1 MNRIVLGFLSASI
14 FLGVGLGAAVP
25 GEKTAQFSLGVSALV
40 LSETYSNGSKGIYG
54 PGLRIDLNLGRSL
67 IIAPE
72 ISGGVGGWSA
82 GGTVNFRS
90 GKFFA
95 GAGYLAASLGG
106 NWEDW
111 GVNSLLKVQVGAKGP
126 HWLVAASY
134 VTNRW
139 LKGFG
144 LTAGY
149 VF

>member
-1 MNRIVLGFLSASI
+1 MKRTVLGLLAAGLLLSAGLSAAVQGEKTTQLS
-14 FLGVGLGAAVP
+14 LGVG
-25 GEKTAQFSLGVSALV
+25 ALV
-40 LSETYSNGSKGIYG
+40 LSETYSSGSKGIYG
-54 PGLRIDLNLGRSL
+54 PGLRVDLNLGRSL

-72 ISGGVGGWSA
+72 VSGGVGGWSA

-111 GVNSLLKVQVGAKGP
+111 GVNSLLKIQAGAKGP

-144 LTAGY
+144 LTAAY
-149 VF
+149 IF

>member
-1 MNRIVLGFLSASI
+1 MKKTVLSFLAAGLFLSA
-14 FLGVGLGAAVP
+14 GLGAAVP
-25 GEKTAQFSLGVSALV
+25 GEKPTQISLGVSAMF
-40 LSETYSNGSKGIYG
+40 LSETYSSGSKGIYG
-54 PGLRIDLNLGRSL
+54 PGLRVDFNLGKSL

-72 ISGGVGGWSA
+72 VSGGVGGWSA

-111 GVNSLLKVQVGAKGP
+111 GVNSLIKVQIGAKGP

-134 VTNRW
+134 LTNRW

>member
-1 MNRIVLGFLSASI
+1 MKKTVLGLLVAGLFLSA
-14 FLGVGLGAAVP
+14 GLGAAVP
-25 GEKTAQFSLGVSALV
+25 GEKTTQISLGVSALV
-40 LSETYSNGSKGIYG
+40 LSETYSDGSKGIYG
-54 PGLRIDLNLGRSL
+54 PGLRVDFNLGKSL
-67 IIAPE
+67 IVAPE
-72 ISGGVGGWSA
+72 VSGGVGGWSA

-106 NWEDW
+106 NWDEW
-111 GVNSLLKVQVGAKGP
+111 GVNSLLKLQIGAKGP
-126 HWLVAASY
+126 HWLIAASY
-134 VTNRW
+134 VANRW

>member
-1 MNRIVLGFLSASI
+1 MNKIVLVLLVAGLFLSA
-14 FLGVGLGAAVP
+14 GLGAAVP
-25 GEKTAQFSLGVSALV
+25 GEKTTQISLGVSALV
-40 LSETYSNGSKGIYG
+40 LSETYSSGSKGIYG
-54 PGLRIDLNLGRSL
+54 PGLRVDFNLGKSL

-72 ISGGVGGWSA
+72 VSGGVGGWSA

-95 GAGYLAASLGG
+95 GAGYLAAALGG
-106 NWEDW
+106 NWDEW
-111 GVNSLLKVQVGAKGP
+111 GVNSLFKLQIGAKGP

-139 LKGFG
+139 LNGFG

-149 VF
+149 IF

>member
-1 MNRIVLGFLSASI
+1 MKKAVLGLLVAGLFLSA
-14 FLGVGLGAAVP
+14 GLGAAVP
-25 GEKTAQFSLGVSALV
+25 GEKKTQISLGVSALV

-54 PGLRIDLNLGRSL
+54 PGLRVDFNLGKSL
-67 IIAPE
+67 IVAPE
-72 ISGGVGGWSA
+72 VSGGVGGWSA

-90 GKFFA
+90 GMFFA

-106 NWEDW
+106 NWDEW
-111 GVNSLLKVQVGAKGP
+111 GVNSLLKLQIGAKGP
-126 HWLVAASY
+126 HWLIAASY